1 LLGPL
6 LAVVKSVSLYSFN
19 GIVAKVNNQ
28 RELLAPIETHLK
40 LKDDENNLEKKVS
53 QLTREIEETQ
63 REVLFTMGA
72 IGETRS
78 KETGNHV
85 KRVAEYSYILA
96 IEYGLPEGQAK
107 LLKEASPMHD
117 IGKIVIPD

>member
-1 LLGPL
+1 
-6 LAVVKSVSLYSFN
+6 
-19 GIVAKVNNQ
+19 
-28 RELLAPIETHLK
+28 LLAPIETHLK

-117 IGKIVIPD
+117 IGKIAIPD